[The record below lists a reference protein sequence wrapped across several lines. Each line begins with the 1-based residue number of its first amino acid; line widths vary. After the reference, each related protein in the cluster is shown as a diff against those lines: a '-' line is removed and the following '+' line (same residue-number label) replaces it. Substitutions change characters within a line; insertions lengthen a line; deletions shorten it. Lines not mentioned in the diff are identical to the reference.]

1 MFDVNK
7 IRNDFPMIR
16 NNKDLIYFDNGA
28 TTFKPDVVI
37 DSINE
42 FYSYYTSNVERGD
55 YDIAIKADNAYHNT
69 RNIISKLIN
78 CKPKEVAFMSNITAC
93 LNQIIYGLS
102 DQLNKNDV
110 VFVSMQEHASN
121 LLPWFRLQKEKGII
135 IKYLPLDIQGNLLFD
150 EFVKQIDSS
159 VKVISVAYMSN
170 VLGSTMPIKKICEIA
185 HEKGI
190 KVIVDAA
197 QAIGHIRIDVKDL
210 DVDFLCFSSH
220 KMLGPDGVGVLYG
233 KYELLNNMNPLLLGG
248 GMNARFDK
256 NGEIILKDAPER
268 FEAGTPNI
276 EGVIGLGKASEYLM
290 NIGLENIHEYEI
302 ELKDYLI
309 KQLIN
314 IDSIEIYNPDNK
326 TGIVSFNV
334 KDVFAQDAATYLS
347 SKNIAV
353 RSGNHCAKILHN
365 IIGTDQSIRAS
376 LYLYNT
382 KEEIDRFVSVVKDI
396 DLNSVISVF
405 L

>member
-7 IRNDFPMIR
+7 IRNDFSMIR

-55 YDIAIKADNAYHNT
+55 YDIAIKADNAYRNT

-396 DLNSVISVF
+396 DLNSVISIF